1 MKNELKRDS
10 NFLPEWT
17 DGDGKIFEA
26 VFAEEYI
33 KKRPMK
39 CIHGRL
45 FTVDGMIEDEGALKN
60 EIYGCIKDYVQ
71 TNLAKRVSSILQ
83 SIKIAAYSEP
93 LPAQSDRIHVSNG
106 TLFTDGSF
114 TEEKEFCM
122 NRLPVIYSTE
132 AKEPVVWLKFLSQL
146 LHDEDILTLQEYFG
160 YLLLPVTK
168 AQKMLLMVG
177 KGGEGKSRV
186 GLVLRTI
193 FGPNMYTGSIQKI
206 ETSKFARADLEYML
220 AMVDDDMKME
230 ALPQTNHIK
239 SIVTLEDKIDIERKG
254 QQSVQG
260 ELYVRFICFG
270 NGVLHALYDKSDGFY
285 RRQLLLTTK
294 DKPEDREDDPFLI
307 DKLKQERDGI
317 FLWAF
322 EGLQR
327 LLKNHY
333 QFTVSSQAKQNL
345 EDAKEEGNNIL
356 AFMKSTG
363 YIRFEKG
370 KSMKS
375 TDLYSAYESWCD
387 ANLEKPRASSSFLH
401 YIRENQK
408 KYGIIYDEKCINNH
422 RGFHHICREEWKTIT
437 GPTPF
442 D

>member
-1 MKNELKRDS
+1 MKADGKL
-10 NFLPEWT
+10 LPEWT
-17 DGDGKIFEA
+17 DGRGIINEA
-26 VFAEEYI
+26 VFAAEYI
-33 KKRPMK
+33 KNCPMK

-60 EIYGCIKDYVQ
+60 EIYESIKDYVQ

-83 SIKIAAYSEP
+83 TIKIASYSEP
-93 LPAQSDRIHVSNG
+93 LPIQSDRIHVKNG
-106 TLFTDGSF
+106 TLFVDGSF
-114 TEEKEFCM
+114 SEEKEFCI
-122 NRLPVIYSTE
+122 NRLPVVYDTN
-132 AKEPVVWLKFLSQL
+132 AKSPKRWLQFLSEL
-146 LHDEDILTLQEYFG
+146 LYEEDILTLQEYIG

-168 AQKMLLMVG
+168 AQKMLLMIG

-186 GLVLRTI
+186 GLVLREL
-193 FGPNMYTGSIQKI
+193 FGANMYTGSIQKI

-220 AMVDDDMKME
+220 VMSDDDMKME

-254 QQSVQG
+254 LQSIQA

-270 NGVLHALYDKSDGFY
+270 NGGLHALYDKSDGFY

-294 DKPEDREDDPFLI
+294 DKAENREDDPFLI

-322 EGLQR
+322 EGLQN
-327 LLKNHY
+327 LLKNQY
-333 QFTVSSQAKQNL
+333 RFTVSSRAKKNL

-387 ANLEKPRASSSFLH
+387 ANLEKPRACSSFLH

-408 KYGIIYDEKCINNH
+408 KYGIVYDDKCINNH
-422 RGFHHICREEWKTIT
+422 RGFHHICREEWKPVY
-437 GPTPF
+437 GASPF